1 MLERRVTVVVFFA
14 YFVHTDV
21 LIIGAGISGITLAR
35 TLTATGRQCVVLDK
49 GRGVG
54 GRMSTRR
61 RDGVRFDHGAQFI
74 TVRDE
79 RVRKLFEQ
87 LLADGVVREWFYADT
102 DGLPRYCGVHG
113 MSGIVA
119 ALANGCDVRVNAEVE
134 SVSHDGSVWSVRCRD
149 DRMFT
154 ANTLVS
160 SAPVPQTLQL
170 LENGN
175 VAIDE
180 DVCGVLISVRYERC
194 IAALVRTTLPID
206 VRRAI
211 QPDIAYV
218 GDNHDKGISVEP
230 SYTIHATAEFSE
242 RMWDADRIEVAT
254 HLAKCVFGD
263 DLAGVV
269 EVGVHAWKYSRPLT
283 TTSSTFIRA
292 LDNPPL
298 ILIGDAFGGPRVEG
312 AIISALDAIEEII
325 GS

>member
-1 MLERRVTVVVFFA
+1 MQL
-14 YFVHTDV
+14 HTNI
-21 LIIGAGISGITLAR
+21 LIIGAGVSGSMLAR
-35 TLTATGRQCVVLDK
+35 GLSAHGIDSVVLDK
-49 GRGVG
+49 GRGMG

-61 RDGVRFDHGAQFI
+61 NGDTWHDHGAQFI
-74 TVRDE
+74 TVRDQ
-79 RVRKLFEQ
+79 RVRKLFAG
-87 LLADGVVREWFYADT
+87 LLAEGIVREWFNADT

-113 MSGIVA
+113 MSGIVT

-134 SVSHDGSVWSVRCRD
+134 SVSHDGIVWTVRCRD
-149 DRMFT
+149 SRMFT

-180 DVCGVLISVRYERC
+180 DVRGVLTSVRYERC

-263 DLAGVV
+263 DLEGVV